1 MGKRSNFE
9 RLPRDSYDTPYSAV
23 IPLMRHLPRNTEFI
37 EPCAGKNALVN
48 HLELHGHKCIS
59 TSDIEPRAERIKM
72 RDLFDGPFE
81 GSDLIITNPPWD
93 RKILHALIEKIV
105 DEKRAA
111 WLLFDADWCHTKQS
125 AQYMPYVGKIVSIG
139 RVKWIEGSKYTGK
152 ENCAWYYIDHE
163 ITETTFY
170 GRLWMPT

>member
-1 MGKRSNFE
+1 MPQYRN
-9 RLPRDSYDTPYSAV
+9 DSKKVGQNDVQLICEKQKDYPEFDPMQFVFVTLGGDDDTPVLEMVPTSTR
-23 IPLMRHLPRNTEFI
+23 PNTPRLGN
-37 EPCAGKNALVN
+37 
-48 HLELHGHKCIS
+48 
-59 TSDIEPRAERIKM
+59 
-72 RDLFDGPFE
+72 
-81 GSDLIITNPPWD
+81 LIITNPPWD

-125 AQYMPYVGKIVSIG
+125 TQYMPYVGKIVSIG
-139 RVKWIEGSKYTGK
+139 RVKWIEGSKHTGK

-170 GRLWMPT
+170 GRLVMPT